1 MTVPLADSSG
11 NKTERLA
18 LTVREAAEAL
28 GVGRNA
34 VYNAIN
40 RGDLRAVKF
49 GGSLLVP
56 RVELDRLLGV
66 ERAAPD
72 VTTVATVLRELARAL
87 GG

>member
-1 MTVPLADSSG
+1 LADSG
-11 NKTERLA
+11 GGKNERLA

-28 GVGRNA
+28 GVGRDA

-40 RGDLRAVKF
+40 RGDLRAVKL

-66 ERAAPD
+66 EPPGPD
-72 VTTVATVLRELARAL
+72 VTTVATVLRELARARS
-87 GG
+87 G